1 MIRVDLIE
9 EALKAKVTME
19 ESPIKDVFIVH
30 LDDITGNMKH
40 ILSALWKW
48 VLGKKCMLINIYNRF
63 NSQHIVME

>member
-30 LDDITGNMKH
+30 LDDITG
-40 ILSALWKW
+40 
-48 VLGKKCMLINIYNRF
+48 
-63 NSQHIVME
+63 